1 VIVVAMGG
9 VILFLARMAESGSK
23 AFGNHTLVYLG
34 EISYSI
40 YMVCVPW
47 QIVFVNAATRL
58 LKLNS
63 DELPLPLWIVFS
75 IGVIPLAAG
84 SYHLIE
90 KPARARMKVWADS
103 WKVRRPTVAGA

>member
-1 VIVVAMGG
+1 
-9 VILFLARMAESGSK
+9 MAPTWIG
-23 AFGNHTLVYLG
+23 AFGNHKLVYLG
-34 EISYSI
+34 EISYSV

-63 DELPLPLWIVFS
+63 DQLPLPLWIVFS
-75 IGVIPLAAG
+75 IGVAPLAAC

-90 KPARARMKVWADS
+90 KPMRARMKGWSDPWCAATGG
-103 WKVRRPTVAGA
+103 RRGLNPLFHSPVG